1 MGHAFRKD
9 YMEKMKRRYVKA
21 QTRAQKDALID
32 ETVAMCGLVRR
43 GPSKEDQPPSCGGL
57 AAEPKWISGRGK
69 MDQGLRRGGS
79 AAERGN
85 EWDGLGEGRVKVL
98 GVLGAP
104 PPEPPAGYKAPCT
117 PGRVLRTRLLARRRG
132 RTENSAANVPRL
144 GRRSKRIGGRGK
156 VDQRP
161 SLGDLAAESRC
172 VSR

>member
-104 PPEPPAGYKAPCT
+104 PPDT
-117 PGRVLRTRLLARRRG
+117 PGRVQGTLHPRARPADAPPSTPQGKDRELGGERAPPRPPKQEDRRPRQGGSAAIARRLSG
-132 RTENSAANVPRL
+132 
-144 GRRSKRIGGRGK
+144 
-156 VDQRP
+156 
-161 SLGDLAAESRC
+161 
-172 VSR
+172 